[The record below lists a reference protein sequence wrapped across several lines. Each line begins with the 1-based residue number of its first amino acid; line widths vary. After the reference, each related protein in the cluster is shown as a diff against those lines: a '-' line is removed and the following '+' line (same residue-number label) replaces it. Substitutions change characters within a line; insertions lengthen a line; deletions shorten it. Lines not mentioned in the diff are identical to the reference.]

1 MRTSPLLQV
10 RDHVHLLS
18 SYTYAPAAP
27 LNRLWIVMPWYA
39 PSLLIFS
46 LHLTSQ
52 YRAGLLRLR
61 AGSIGELYLLTLTGL
76 TAAD

>member
-10 RDHVHLLS
+10 CDHARLLGS
-18 SYTYAPAAP
+18 VAYAPAAP

-39 PSLLIFS
+39 PSPSTCS

-61 AGSIGELYLLTLTGL
+61 AGSIGELNLLTLTGL
-76 TAAD
+76 TDPD